1 MKRTLVLTSFLIRDL
16 SRTLAA
22 IVPLATTLA
31 FGIIAFEYGMDQA
44 QFITVAGIGMSAICL
59 ATGLVLASRSNRA
72 SSYLFVTRLR
82 RRSELLVALLLSN
95 LAITATLAL
104 LMTTANL
111 ATGRLALGFP
121 SALWILPTWL
131 PLWLL
136 AAALALLLSGLV
148 ARRGS
153 HIVGYVLLAALL
165 IANDRKAF
173 LIRHGMDWVAQGV
186 GTIVSPVGKLL
197 AQASAGIHG
206 NTFILAWA
214 LTCAYA
220 ISIFAL
226 AATLFKSKDLLWS
239 E

>member
-1 MKRTLVLTSFLIRDL
+1 MNRTLALTSFLIRDL

-44 QFITVAGIGMSAICL
+44 QFITVAGIGMSTICL

-95 LAITATLAL
+95 LAITTTLAL
-104 LMTTANL
+104 LMTMANL
-111 ATGRLALGFP
+111 AAGRLALGFP

-148 ARRGS
+148 ARGGS
-153 HIVGYVLLAALL
+153 HIIGYVFLTILL

-173 LIRHGMDWVAQGV
+173 LIRHGMDWAAQIVGAIVWPVA
-186 GTIVSPVGKLL
+186 TLL
-197 AQASAGIHG
+197 AQASAGIHDD
-206 NTFILAWA
+206 TFLLAWA
-214 LTCAYA
+214 LTCAYV

-226 AATLFKSKDLLWS
+226 AAALFKRKDLLWS

>member
-1 MKRTLVLTSFLIRDL
+1 MNRILVLTSFLIRDL
-16 SRTLAA
+16 SRSLAA
-22 IVPLATTLA
+22 IVPLSSTLV

-44 QFITVAGIGMSAICL
+44 QFITVAGIGMGAICL
-59 ATGLVLASRSNRA
+59 ASGLMLASRSNRA

-82 RRSELLVALLLSN
+82 RRTELLVALLLGN
-95 LAITATLAL
+95 LAVSAALAL
-104 LMTTANL
+104 LMIVANL
-111 ATGRLALGFP
+111 ITGRLTLDFP

-148 ARRGS
+148 ARGGS
-153 HIVGYVLLAALL
+153 HLIGYVLMAGLL

-173 LIRHGMDWVAQGV
+173 LIRHGMDWAAQGV
-186 GTIVSPVGKLL
+186 GAILWPVGKLL

-206 NTFILAWA
+206 GAYALAWA

-220 ISIFAL
+220 ASIFAL
-226 AATLFKSKDLLWS
+226 AAALFRSKDLLWS